1 MVMRLTA
8 ILALVVVCHSAS
20 AQDIAIRSTQAAFED
35 VKFEL
40 QNAIVGRGLTVDV
53 NGDVAGMLAR
63 TGADLGG
70 AKPIYKQAEYFS
82 FCSAK
87 LSRATM
93 EADPAN
99 LGFCPY
105 VVFIYETVAAPGMVH
120 VGYRTHPPHGS
131 PASRAA
137 LSEVDKLLAAIVG
150 DAVK

>member
-1 MVMRLTA
+1 MIRTA
-8 ILALVVVCHSAS
+8 VLALTLLSCGPAF
-20 AQDIAIRSTQAAFED
+20 AQELAIRSKQAAFED

-53 NGDVAGMLAR
+53 NGDVAAMLAR

-105 VVFIYETVAAPGMVH
+105 VVFIYETVAAPGAVH

-137 LSEVDKLLAAIVG
+137 LSQVDKLLADIVG